1 MNFKFLKYKLKLE
14 HPQLYGTDM
23 DRYTDQ
29 KNTVE
34 KKISF
39 DDQSVLKKK
48 TKTIKGKIMSLIN
61 VIVETAYSHKKEQS
75 LAFTLYHIQNLTHG
89 LKLNI

>member
-1 MNFKFLKYKLKLE
+1 MNFKMLKYKLKFE

-29 KNTVE
+29 KDTVE

-39 DDQSVLKKK
+39 DDQRIFKKK

-61 VIVETAYSHKKEQS
+61 VIVETAYSHKKE
-75 LAFTLYHIQNLTHG
+75 
-89 LKLNI
+89 